1 MTVENC
7 SRKRDRRSE
16 CASLLRGNSEDSGMR
31 KTAEASFVW
40 FSKSIYMTS
49 CTVVLSNTVICQYNV
64 LYTLYLLV
72 KVKVN
77 QSRYR
82 PGVAQSVPGS

>member
-1 MTVENC
+1 MYLMLVAMVIASYSTDKKSGRFDIYFRILKENNNGV
-7 SRKRDRRSE
+7 RPT
-16 CASLLRGNSEDSGMR
+16 G
-31 KTAEASFVW
+31 
-40 FSKSIYMTS
+40 
-49 CTVVLSNTVICQYNV
+49 
-64 LYTLYLLV
+64 

>member
-1 MTVENC
+1 MHSVDTVENI
-7 SRKRDRRSE
+7 
-16 CASLLRGNSEDSGMR
+16 LLLKHM
-31 KTAEASFVW
+31 
-40 FSKSIYMTS
+40 
-49 CTVVLSNTVICQYNV
+49 
-64 LYTLYLLV
+64 V